1 MAENEASEEEEN
13 EEADLIADQQI
24 CRLDPIRWYS
34 RPFQIFQDFTLFV
47 VTSCMAF
54 PLWFFGDVTLFI
66 ILQMTVVSPNNQG
79 LWAVMFCKL
88 IAFRTLDGDV

>member
-34 RPFQIFQDFTLFV
+34 GPFQIFQELTSFV
-47 VTSCMAF
+47 VTSCMVF
-54 PLWFFGDVTLFI
+54 PHSSAMFI
-66 ILQMTVVSPNNQG
+66 SGSSPEH
-79 LWAVMFCKL
+79 
-88 IAFRTLDGDV
+88 